1 MKRVLLLCISVA
13 ALLLAGCGMLNK
25 TPEAAPRETA
35 AVLTPA
41 PETAQP
47 TPEPI
52 VPTPTPDP
60 VRQDGERFDA
70 VIMLE
75 GMEETVHYEHIVNTA
90 LGFEMDYDYESF
102 VRQREADRETFIS
115 VYDKPDD
122 PENFLE
128 ITALP
133 QNADAV
139 AAFVSETLSREFD
152 LTNVTRTLA
161 HAGECVRIEASV
173 IKGTNRM
180 APQLQ
185 AVYIIPSGDGCLL
198 ATTHAAIEA
207 SEGFWR
213 RFDYMLNTLSL
224 LARDESQALTDEQ
237 ALAAVRL
244 LCMAENP
251 ELEGIVNSGEYPVYW
266 EITAGDAESVVVLYR
281 SYTGAQ
287 LRYYIDRQTGDAHV
301 TEFVPGITP
310 EEQPTG
316 ETVNIRAYLA

>member
-1 MKRVLLLCISVA
+1 MKRVILVCISVT
-13 ALLLAGCGMLNK
+13 ALLLAGCGMLQK
-25 TPEAAPRETA
+25 TPEAAPQPTA
-35 AVLTPA
+35 EVLPPA

-47 TPEPI
+47 TPI
-52 VPTPTPDP
+52 VPTPTPAP

-75 GMEETVHYEHIVNTA
+75 GMEETVHYEHLKNET
-90 LGFEMDYDYESF
+90 LGFEMDYDYESL
-102 VRQREADRETFIS
+102 VRQREADREYFIS
-115 VYDKPDD
+115 VYDNPDD

-128 ITALP
+128 ITFVP
-133 QNADAV
+133 QDADTV
-139 AAFVSETLSREFD
+139 AAFVSEALSREYD

-161 HAGECVRIEASV
+161 RAGDCTRIEASV

-185 AVYIIPSGDGCLL
+185 AVYLIPAGDGCLL

-213 RFDYMLNTLSL
+213 RFDYMLNTLSVL
-224 LARDESQALTDEQ
+224 ERGESLALTDEQ
-237 ALAAVRL
+237 ALAAVRR

-266 EITAGDAESVVVLYR
+266 EIADSDTENVVVLYR

-287 LRYYIDRQTGDAHV
+287 VRYYIDRATGDAAV

-316 ETVNIRAYLA
+316 ETLNVRAYLA

>member
-13 ALLLAGCGMLNK
+13 ALLLAACGMLNK
-25 TPEAAPRETA
+25 TPEAAPQPTA

-47 TPEPI
+47 TPI
-52 VPTPTPDP
+52 VPTPTPAP

-75 GMEETVHYEHIVNTA
+75 GMEETVHYEHLKNET

-115 VYDKPDD
+115 VYDKPDN

-128 ITALP
+128 ITAVP
-133 QNADAV
+133 QDADAV
-139 AAFVSETLSREFD
+139 AAFVSEALSREFD

-161 HAGECVRIEASV
+161 RAGECVRIEASV

-310 EEQPTG
+310 EEQSTG